1 MFLHAKLKRRT
12 KLQLMMAK
20 MRLLWMEN
28 EQHVDMN
35 EKAERYDHVTV
46 GTGGTDRG
54 RQFLMPKKLT

>member
-1 MFLHAKLKRRT
+1 
-12 KLQLMMAK
+12 MMAK

-35 EKAERYDHVTV
+35 EKAV
-46 GTGGTDRG
+46 GTGGKDRG